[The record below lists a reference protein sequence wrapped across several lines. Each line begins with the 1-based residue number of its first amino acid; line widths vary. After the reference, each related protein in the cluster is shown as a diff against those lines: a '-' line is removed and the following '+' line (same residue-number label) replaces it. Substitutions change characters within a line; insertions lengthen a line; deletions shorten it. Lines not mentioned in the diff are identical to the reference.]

1 MASLSMCEY
10 PHVVVTG
17 ASSGAG
23 RAIALC
29 LAASGYHVYS
39 GVRTYAGGVALHQHT
54 PPGAG
59 IITPLLLDI
68 SRPIQVMAAVRT
80 VTAHAGP
87 AGLAGLVSY
96 AGTDGSG
103 PRPGL
108 SVTAEL
114 AVTRAFVPLLCR
126 AQGRIVMTG
135 PAGTLR
141 RELAP
146 WNIDVIFIEPAACA
160 GAVARALAAPR
171 PRVAEGSCP

>member
-1 MASLSMCEY
+1 
-10 PHVVVTG
+10 
-17 ASSGAG
+17 
-23 RAIALC
+23 
-29 LAASGYHVYS
+29 
-39 GVRTYAGGVALHQHT
+39 
-54 PPGAG
+54 
-59 IITPLLLDI
+59 
-68 SRPIQVMAAVRT
+68 MAAVRA
-80 VTAHAGP
+80 VTAHSGP

-126 AQGRIVMTG
+126 ARGRIVMTG

-146 WNIDVIFIEPAACA
+146 WSIDVIVIEPAAPA
-160 GAVARALAAPR
+160 GAVARALAVPR

>member
-1 MASLSMCEY
+1 M
-10 PHVVVTG
+10 
-17 ASSGAG
+17 
-23 RAIALC
+23 
-29 LAASGYHVYS
+29 
-39 GVRTYAGGVALHQHT
+39 ALHQHT

-68 SRPIQVMAAVRT
+68 SRPIQVMAAVRA

-87 AGLAGLVSY
+87 AGLAGLVSL
-96 AGTDGSG
+96 AGPDGSG
-103 PRPGL
+103 PGL
-108 SVTAEL
+108 SVTGEL

-146 WNIDVIFIEPAACA
+146 WHIDVVFIEPEACA
-160 GAVARALAAPR
+160 GAVARAVAAPR
-171 PRVAEGSCP
+171 PRLAEGSCP